1 MADIVGDRVG
11 DSEVD
16 EHGTGMILAYKDVR
30 GLHVAVH
37 DRSVVRVVQ
46 CVGDLFQSG
55 KAFGR
60 RVHVGDAAAGEQFHR
75 QPPGAALVHR
85 HDVGVREAAG
95 EGELAPEPRDVCGV
109 AVVVVEDLQ
118 CHVAIHIRVVG
129 PVHRRVSAVA
139 DRFVDDVTFKLLA
152 GREHVLSVGVC
163 AATSTCS
170 DGTLRTRHS
179 DSVPLVSNGS
189 TASEWVP
196 TGSVTVRVPG
206 KVNLYLEVGDR
217 RDDGYH
223 ELTTVFHAVSL
234 LDEITVRN
242 ADVLSLE
249 LAGEGVDTLPADER
263 NLAWRAAEVLAEHV
277 GRAPDVAILVE
288 KSIPVA
294 GGMAGG
300 SADAAAVLVAMN
312 TLWEL
317 GVPRRD
323 LHVLAA
329 QLGSDVPFALHGG
342 TALGTGRGE
351 ELATVLARNTFHWVL
366 AFAEGGLS
374 TPAVFAEIDRLR
386 AAEDRDAPPRLED
399 PEPVLAALASGDPAQ
414 LAPLL
419 GNDLQPAALSLAP
432 DLRRTLRAGTDA
444 GALAG
449 VISGSG
455 PTCAFLCSSASA
467 AVDVASEM
475 AGAGVCRTV
484 RVASG
489 PVQGARVV
497 PTPSASV

>member
-1 MADIVGDRVG
+1 
-11 DSEVD
+11 
-16 EHGTGMILAYKDVR
+16 
-30 GLHVAVH
+30 
-37 DRSVVRVVQ
+37 
-46 CVGDLFQSG
+46 
-55 KAFGR
+55 
-60 RVHVGDAAAGEQFHR
+60 
-75 QPPGAALVHR
+75 
-85 HDVGVREAAG
+85 
-95 EGELAPEPRDVCGV
+95 
-109 AVVVVEDLQ
+109 
-118 CHVAIHIRVVG
+118 
-129 PVHRRVSAVA
+129 
-139 DRFVDDVTFKLLA
+139 
-152 GREHVLSVGVC
+152 
-163 AATSTCS
+163 
-170 DGTLRTRHS
+170 
-179 DSVPLVSNGS
+179 VSNGS

-196 TGSVTVRVPG
+196 TGSITVRVPG

-386 AAEDRDAPPRLED
+386 AADRDAPPRLED

-449 VISGSG
+449 IISGSG
-455 PTCAFLCSSASA
+455 PTCAFLCASASA

-497 PTPSASV
+497 PAPSASV

>member
-1 MADIVGDRVG
+1 
-11 DSEVD
+11 
-16 EHGTGMILAYKDVR
+16 
-30 GLHVAVH
+30 
-37 DRSVVRVVQ
+37 
-46 CVGDLFQSG
+46 
-55 KAFGR
+55 
-60 RVHVGDAAAGEQFHR
+60 
-75 QPPGAALVHR
+75 
-85 HDVGVREAAG
+85 
-95 EGELAPEPRDVCGV
+95 
-109 AVVVVEDLQ
+109 
-118 CHVAIHIRVVG
+118 
-129 PVHRRVSAVA
+129 VSA
-139 DRFVDDVTFKLLA
+139 
-152 GREHVLSVGVC
+152 
-163 AATSTCS
+163 S
-170 DGTLRTRHS
+170 DGK
-179 DSVPLVSNGS
+179 

-206 KVNLYLEVGDR
+206 KVNLYLAVGDR

-234 LDEITVRN
+234 LDEVTVRN

-249 LAGEGVDTLPADER
+249 LSGVGVESLPTDER
-263 NLAWRAAEVLAEHV
+263 NLAWQAAELMAEHV
-277 GRAPDVAILVE
+277 GRAPDVAISIE

-323 LHVLAA
+323 LHALAA

-351 ELATVLARNTFHWVL
+351 ELATVLARSTFHWVL
-366 AFAEGGLS
+366 AFADEGLS
-374 TPAVFAEIDRLR
+374 TPAVFSEIDRLR
-386 AAEDRDAPPRLED
+386 ETAGAGREQPPRLDD
-399 PEPVLAALASGDPAQ
+399 PEPVLAALASGDPAE

-419 GNDLQPAALSLAP
+419 GNDLQPAALSLDP
-432 DLRRTLRAGTDA
+432 GLRRTLRAGADA

-449 VISGSG
+449 IVSGSG
-455 PTCAFLCSSASA
+455 PTCAFLCTSA
-467 AVDVASEM
+467 AAAIDVGAQL

-489 PVQGARVV
+489 PVHGARVV
-497 PTPSASV
+497 PAPSTSV